1 MDAGERGTGAD
12 WAGGGR
18 GEGVALA
25 PGSGRRR
32 PFGSERVGQILGEWQ
47 GRELRV
53 ARGFVECRGLSKEQL
68 EDIYQET
75 TLALYS
81 RPYDSEEH
89 LRNALRD
96 GIKKRALRLHR
107 DEHRH
112 GQIRARSAPGLR
124 LMAETREEQTAPEP
138 AVLAKEDR
146 LIALEFK
153 TELDEDEQRVFA
165 WLVEGLQYRAVAS
178 VLNIP
183 VNEARNTARSCE
195 RKRERFQLLYDT
207 GRLCGYRAQTIL
219 ALQNGEATSE
229 VLAERAFAH
238 LESCAH
244 CRLEHRTNAKR
255 LRRSFRDQAAALLP
269 PVFIGHL
276 GWLARLDLRARL
288 LLHRLGIDTA
298 PVGQGGVR
306 ERAVALLRGWRR
318 RREGRRRSRHRWR
331 ARRWSSRHARPRAG
345 PLTAPP
351 PRRAERHRRA
361 PRSPGHRA
369 ASERG
374 ARGVAEHGRPPQRAY
389 LQAPAPFQLPASACE
404 HPADERHER
413 SRAARTGRVCLP
425 RRPHEHQPSQR
436 VGAGGEHLS
445 TARAAGV
452 SSAHEPDQ
460 KICWPVR
467 GRWGH
472 RPAKP
477 HQNGPEQGMDAT
489 MNQHNYG
496 QISRPLLLTLT
507 LALAVAGGGM
517 AASGAYAGSWMEVS
531 CVNPSQ
537 SAAPSE
543 GWSSFAAGGGYGSN
557 NSTGCGP
564 GSPMFAILSTDAAVG
579 VGSAETLQYT
589 PPGGSAL
596 IGGSIDVSIV
606 SPTAEAS
613 TPRAPPSPT
622 PRTTPTTAQTSSS
635 NARPACLPV
644 RMAPTTSRACSG
656 FPAAV
661 AATSTS
667 APAAEARQATPATRE
682 AAKVPGRWCGCGGR
696 TSCCPTKRRR
706 APAASAERC

>member
-12 WAGGGR
+12 WAGGA
-18 GEGVALA
+18 GEGVTLA
-25 PGSGRRR
+25 PGSGRQR

-81 RPYDSEEH
+81 RAYDSEEH

-124 LMAETREEQTAPEP
+124 LMAEAREEQSAPEP

-146 LIALEFK
+146 LLALEFK
-153 TELDEDEQRVFA
+153 TELNEDEQRVFA

-183 VNEARNTARSCE
+183 VNEARSTARSCE

-276 GWLARLDLRARL
+276 GWLSRLGLRARL

-306 ERAVALLRGWRR
+306 ERAVALL
-318 RREGRRRSRHRWR
+318 
-331 ARRWSSRHARPRAG
+331 
-345 PLTAPP
+345 
-351 PRRAERHRRA
+351 
-361 PRSPGHRA
+361 
-369 ASERG
+369 
-374 ARGVAEHGRPPQRAY
+374 
-389 LQAPAPFQLPASACE
+389 
-404 HPADERHER
+404 
-413 SRAARTGRVCLP
+413 
-425 RRPHEHQPSQR
+425 
-436 VGAGGEHLS
+436 
-445 TARAAGV
+445 
-452 SSAHEPDQ
+452 
-460 KICWPVR
+460 
-467 GRWGH
+467 
-472 RPAKP
+472 
-477 HQNGPEQGMDAT
+477 
-489 MNQHNYG
+489 
-496 QISRPLLLTLT
+496 
-507 LALAVAGGGM
+507 AGGGV
-517 AASGAYAGSWMEVS
+517 GAKV
-531 CVNPSQ
+531 
-537 SAAPSE
+537 
-543 GWSSFAAGGGYGSN
+543 
-557 NSTGCGP
+557 
-564 GSPMFAILSTDAAVG
+564 AVG
-579 VGSAETLQYT
+579 VVTVGVLAGGAVATHVLEQSPSPHRHHVARSA
-589 PPGGSAL
+589 A
-596 IGGSIDVSIV
+596 
-606 SPTAEAS
+606 AA
-613 TPRAPPSPT
+613 PRA
-622 PRTTPTTAQTSSS
+622 
-635 NARPACLPV
+635 
-644 RMAPTTSRACSG
+644 
-656 FPAAV
+656 
-661 AATSTS
+661 
-667 APAAEARQATPATRE
+667 APAT
-682 AAKVPGRWCGCGGR
+682 GRLL
-696 TSCCPTKRRR
+696 SA
-706 APAASAERC
+706 APAASQSTSVHRSVQTSRRPHHSSSRRVLASTRRTNSTSAAGQREPGGFAYLGVPTNTSPPSTSAQAASTSAHQSGGGQFSP

>member
-12 WAGGGR
+12 WAGGA
-18 GEGVALA
+18 GEGVTLA

-219 ALQNGEATSE
+219 ALQNGETTSE

-238 LESCAH
+238 LESCGH

-306 ERAVALLRGWRR
+306 ERAVALL
-318 RREGRRRSRHRWR
+318 
-331 ARRWSSRHARPRAG
+331 
-345 PLTAPP
+345 
-351 PRRAERHRRA
+351 
-361 PRSPGHRA
+361 
-369 ASERG
+369 
-374 ARGVAEHGRPPQRAY
+374 
-389 LQAPAPFQLPASACE
+389 
-404 HPADERHER
+404 
-413 SRAARTGRVCLP
+413 
-425 RRPHEHQPSQR
+425 
-436 VGAGGEHLS
+436 
-445 TARAAGV
+445 
-452 SSAHEPDQ
+452 
-460 KICWPVR
+460 
-467 GRWGH
+467 
-472 RPAKP
+472 
-477 HQNGPEQGMDAT
+477 
-489 MNQHNYG
+489 
-496 QISRPLLLTLT
+496 
-507 LALAVAGGGM
+507 AGGGV
-517 AASGAYAGSWMEVS
+517 GAKV
-531 CVNPSQ
+531 
-537 SAAPSE
+537 
-543 GWSSFAAGGGYGSN
+543 
-557 NSTGCGP
+557 
-564 GSPMFAILSTDAAVG
+564 AVG
-579 VGSAETLQYT
+579 VVTVGVLAGGAVATHVLEQSPSPHRHHVARSA
-589 PPGGSAL
+589 A
-596 IGGSIDVSIV
+596 
-606 SPTAEAS
+606 AA
-613 TPRAPPSPT
+613 PRA
-622 PRTTPTTAQTSSS
+622 
-635 NARPACLPV
+635 
-644 RMAPTTSRACSG
+644 
-656 FPAAV
+656 
-661 AATSTS
+661 
-667 APAAEARQATPATRE
+667 APAT
-682 AAKVPGRWCGCGGR
+682 GRLL
-696 TSCCPTKRRR
+696 SA
-706 APAASAERC
+706 APAASLSTSVHRSVHTSRRPHHSSSRRVASARRTSSTSAAGQREPGGFAYLGVPTNTSPPSTSAQAASTSAHQSGGGGQFSP

>member
-12 WAGGGR
+12 WAGGA
-18 GEGVALA
+18 GEGVTLA

-306 ERAVALLRGWRR
+306 ERAVALL
-318 RREGRRRSRHRWR
+318 
-331 ARRWSSRHARPRAG
+331 
-345 PLTAPP
+345 
-351 PRRAERHRRA
+351 
-361 PRSPGHRA
+361 
-369 ASERG
+369 
-374 ARGVAEHGRPPQRAY
+374 
-389 LQAPAPFQLPASACE
+389 
-404 HPADERHER
+404 
-413 SRAARTGRVCLP
+413 
-425 RRPHEHQPSQR
+425 
-436 VGAGGEHLS
+436 
-445 TARAAGV
+445 
-452 SSAHEPDQ
+452 
-460 KICWPVR
+460 
-467 GRWGH
+467 
-472 RPAKP
+472 
-477 HQNGPEQGMDAT
+477 
-489 MNQHNYG
+489 
-496 QISRPLLLTLT
+496 
-507 LALAVAGGGM
+507 AGGGV
-517 AASGAYAGSWMEVS
+517 GAKV
-531 CVNPSQ
+531 
-537 SAAPSE
+537 
-543 GWSSFAAGGGYGSN
+543 
-557 NSTGCGP
+557 
-564 GSPMFAILSTDAAVG
+564 AVG
-579 VGSAETLQYT
+579 VVTVGVLAGGAVATHVLEQSPSPHRHHVARSA
-589 PPGGSAL
+589 A
-596 IGGSIDVSIV
+596 
-606 SPTAEAS
+606 AA
-613 TPRAPPSPT
+613 PRA
-622 PRTTPTTAQTSSS
+622 
-635 NARPACLPV
+635 
-644 RMAPTTSRACSG
+644 
-656 FPAAV
+656 
-661 AATSTS
+661 
-667 APAAEARQATPATRE
+667 APAT
-682 AAKVPGRWCGCGGR
+682 GRLL
-696 TSCCPTKRRR
+696 SA
-706 APAASAERC
+706 APAASLSTNVHHRVQTSRRPHHSSSRRVLASTRRTNSTSAAGQREPGGFAYLGVPTNTSPPSASAQAASTSAHQSGGGQFSP

>member
-1 MDAGERGTGAD
+1 MDTGERGTGAD
-12 WAGGGR
+12 WSGGAR
-18 GEGVALA
+18 GVTLA

-47 GRELRV
+47 GRELRI

-75 TLALYS
+75 TEALYR

-124 LMAETREEQTAPEP
+124 LMAETREEQSAPEP

-183 VNEARNTARSCE
+183 INEARNTARSCE

-244 CRLEHRTNAKR
+244 CRLEHKTNAKR

-288 LLHRLGIDTA
+288 LLHRLGIDAA

-306 ERAVALLRGWRR
+306 ERAVAVLAGGGVGAKVAVGVVSVGVLAGGAVATHVLEQSPSPHRR
-318 RREGRRRSRHRWR
+318 HITPS
-331 ARRWSSRHARPRAG
+331 AAAAPRA
-345 PLTAPP
+345 APA
-351 PRRAERHRRA
+351 AERLVSAA
-361 PRSPGHRA
+361 PA
-369 ASERG
+369 ASLSTS
-374 ARGVAEHGRPPQRAY
+374 VH
-389 LQAPAPFQLPASACE
+389 
-404 HPADERHER
+404 R
-413 SRAARTGRVCLP
+413 SVHTP
-425 RRPHEHQPSQR
+425 RRPHHSSSRR
-436 VGAGGEHLS
+436 VL
-445 TARAAGV
+445 
-452 SSAHEPDQ
+452 
-460 KICWPVR
+460 
-467 GRWGH
+467 
-472 RPAKP
+472 
-477 HQNGPEQGMDAT
+477 
-489 MNQHNYG
+489 
-496 QISRPLLLTLT
+496 
-507 LALAVAGGGM
+507 
-517 AASGAYAGSWMEVS
+517 
-531 CVNPSQ
+531 
-537 SAAPSE
+537 
-543 GWSSFAAGGGYGSN
+543 
-557 NSTGCGP
+557 
-564 GSPMFAILSTDAAVG
+564 
-579 VGSAETLQYT
+579 
-589 PPGGSAL
+589 
-596 IGGSIDVSIV
+596 
-606 SPTAEAS
+606 AS
-613 TPRAPPSPT
+613 TR
-622 PRTTPTTAQTSSS
+622 RT
-635 NARPACLPV
+635 N
-644 RMAPTTSRACSG
+644 
-656 FPAAV
+656 
-661 AATSTS
+661 STS
-667 APAAEARQATPATRE
+667 ATGRREPGGFAYLGVPTNTSPPSTSAQAASTSARQS
-682 AAKVPGRWCGCGGR
+682 GGGPF
-696 TSCCPTKRRR
+696 SP
-706 APAASAERC
+706 

>member
-1 MDAGERGTGAD
+1 MDAGERGTGAN
-12 WAGGGR
+12 WAGGAR

-25 PGSGRRR
+25 PGSGRQR

-238 LESCAH
+238 LESCGH

-269 PVFIGHL
+269 PVFVGHL

-288 LLHRLGIDTA
+288 LLHRLGIDTV
-298 PVGQGGVR
+298 PVGQGGAR
-306 ERAVALLRGWRR
+306 ERAVALLAGGGVGAKVAVGVVTVGVLAGGAVATHVLEQSPSPQRHHVA
-318 RREGRRRSRHRWR
+318 RS
-331 ARRWSSRHARPRAG
+331 AAAAPRA
-345 PLTAPP
+345 APATG
-351 PRRAERHRRA
+351 RLLSAA
-361 PRSPGHRA
+361 PA
-369 ASERG
+369 ASLSTS
-374 ARGVAEHGRPPQRAY
+374 VH
-389 LQAPAPFQLPASACE
+389 
-404 HPADERHER
+404 R
-413 SRAARTGRVCLP
+413 SVHTP
-425 RRPHEHQPSQR
+425 RRPHHSSSRR
-436 VGAGGEHLS
+436 VL
-445 TARAAGV
+445 
-452 SSAHEPDQ
+452 
-460 KICWPVR
+460 
-467 GRWGH
+467 
-472 RPAKP
+472 
-477 HQNGPEQGMDAT
+477 
-489 MNQHNYG
+489 
-496 QISRPLLLTLT
+496 
-507 LALAVAGGGM
+507 
-517 AASGAYAGSWMEVS
+517 
-531 CVNPSQ
+531 
-537 SAAPSE
+537 
-543 GWSSFAAGGGYGSN
+543 
-557 NSTGCGP
+557 
-564 GSPMFAILSTDAAVG
+564 
-579 VGSAETLQYT
+579 
-589 PPGGSAL
+589 
-596 IGGSIDVSIV
+596 
-606 SPTAEAS
+606 AS
-613 TPRAPPSPT
+613 TR
-622 PRTTPTTAQTSSS
+622 RT
-635 NARPACLPV
+635 N
-644 RMAPTTSRACSG
+644 
-656 FPAAV
+656 
-661 AATSTS
+661 STS
-667 APAAEARQATPATRE
+667 ATRQRE
-682 AAKVPGRWCGCGGR
+682 PGGFAYLGVPTN
-696 TSCCPTKRRR
+696 TSPPSTS
-706 APAASAERC
+706 AQAASTSAHQSGGGQFSP

>member
-1 MDAGERGTGAD
+1 
-12 WAGGGR
+12 
-18 GEGVALA
+18 
-25 PGSGRRR
+25 
-32 PFGSERVGQILGEWQ
+32 
-47 GRELRV
+47 
-53 ARGFVECRGLSKEQL
+53 VECRGLSKEQL

-96 GIKKRALRLHR
+96 GMKKRALRLHR

-238 LESCAH
+238 LESCGH

-306 ERAVALLRGWRR
+306 ERAVALL
-318 RREGRRRSRHRWR
+318 
-331 ARRWSSRHARPRAG
+331 
-345 PLTAPP
+345 
-351 PRRAERHRRA
+351 
-361 PRSPGHRA
+361 
-369 ASERG
+369 
-374 ARGVAEHGRPPQRAY
+374 
-389 LQAPAPFQLPASACE
+389 
-404 HPADERHER
+404 
-413 SRAARTGRVCLP
+413 
-425 RRPHEHQPSQR
+425 
-436 VGAGGEHLS
+436 
-445 TARAAGV
+445 
-452 SSAHEPDQ
+452 
-460 KICWPVR
+460 
-467 GRWGH
+467 
-472 RPAKP
+472 
-477 HQNGPEQGMDAT
+477 
-489 MNQHNYG
+489 
-496 QISRPLLLTLT
+496 
-507 LALAVAGGGM
+507 AGGGVGAKVAVGVVTVGVLAGGAVATHVLEQSPSPHRHHLARS
-517 AASGAYAGSWMEVS
+517 AAAAPRAAPATGRLL
-531 CVNPSQ
+531 
-537 SAAPSE
+537 SAAPSA
-543 GWSSFAAGGGYGSN
+543 S
-557 NSTGCGP
+557 
-564 GSPMFAILSTDAAVG
+564 LSTSVHRS
-579 VGSAETLQYT
+579 VHTSRR
-589 PPGGSAL
+589 PHHS
-596 IGGSIDVSIV
+596 SSRRV
-606 SPTAEAS
+606 AS
-613 TPRAPPSPT
+613 TR
-622 PRTTPTTAQTSSS
+622 RTD
-635 NARPACLPV
+635 
-644 RMAPTTSRACSG
+644 
-656 FPAAV
+656 
-661 AATSTS
+661 STS
-667 APAAEARQATPATRE
+667 AAGQREPGGFAYLGVPTNSSPAS
-682 AAKVPGRWCGCGGR
+682 
-696 TSCCPTKRRR
+696 TS
-706 APAASAERC
+706 AQAASTSAHQGGGGGQFSP

>member
-1 MDAGERGTGAD
+1 
-12 WAGGGR
+12 
-18 GEGVALA
+18 
-25 PGSGRRR
+25 
-32 PFGSERVGQILGEWQ
+32 
-47 GRELRV
+47 
-53 ARGFVECRGLSKEQL
+53 VECRGLSKEQL

-238 LESCAH
+238 LESCGH

-306 ERAVALLRGWRR
+306 ERAVALL
-318 RREGRRRSRHRWR
+318 
-331 ARRWSSRHARPRAG
+331 
-345 PLTAPP
+345 
-351 PRRAERHRRA
+351 
-361 PRSPGHRA
+361 
-369 ASERG
+369 
-374 ARGVAEHGRPPQRAY
+374 
-389 LQAPAPFQLPASACE
+389 
-404 HPADERHER
+404 
-413 SRAARTGRVCLP
+413 
-425 RRPHEHQPSQR
+425 
-436 VGAGGEHLS
+436 
-445 TARAAGV
+445 
-452 SSAHEPDQ
+452 
-460 KICWPVR
+460 
-467 GRWGH
+467 
-472 RPAKP
+472 
-477 HQNGPEQGMDAT
+477 
-489 MNQHNYG
+489 
-496 QISRPLLLTLT
+496 
-507 LALAVAGGGM
+507 AGGGV
-517 AASGAYAGSWMEVS
+517 GAKV
-531 CVNPSQ
+531 
-537 SAAPSE
+537 
-543 GWSSFAAGGGYGSN
+543 
-557 NSTGCGP
+557 
-564 GSPMFAILSTDAAVG
+564 AVG
-579 VGSAETLQYT
+579 VVTVGVLAGGAVATHVLEQSPSPHRHHVARSA
-589 PPGGSAL
+589 A
-596 IGGSIDVSIV
+596 
-606 SPTAEAS
+606 AA
-613 TPRAPPSPT
+613 PRA
-622 PRTTPTTAQTSSS
+622 
-635 NARPACLPV
+635 
-644 RMAPTTSRACSG
+644 
-656 FPAAV
+656 
-661 AATSTS
+661 
-667 APAAEARQATPATRE
+667 APAT
-682 AAKVPGRWCGCGGR
+682 GRLL
-696 TSCCPTKRRR
+696 SA
-706 APAASAERC
+706 APAASLSTSVHRSVHTSRRPHHSSSRRVASARRTSSTSAAGQREPGGFAYLGVPTNTSPPSTSAQAASTSAHQSGGGGQFSP

>member
-1 MDAGERGTGAD
+1 MDD
-12 WAGGGR
+12 GR
-18 GEGVALA
+18 ARHGSRIGPVEQREGVTLA

-306 ERAVALLRGWRR
+306 ERAVALL
-318 RREGRRRSRHRWR
+318 
-331 ARRWSSRHARPRAG
+331 
-345 PLTAPP
+345 
-351 PRRAERHRRA
+351 
-361 PRSPGHRA
+361 
-369 ASERG
+369 
-374 ARGVAEHGRPPQRAY
+374 
-389 LQAPAPFQLPASACE
+389 
-404 HPADERHER
+404 
-413 SRAARTGRVCLP
+413 
-425 RRPHEHQPSQR
+425 
-436 VGAGGEHLS
+436 
-445 TARAAGV
+445 
-452 SSAHEPDQ
+452 
-460 KICWPVR
+460 
-467 GRWGH
+467 
-472 RPAKP
+472 
-477 HQNGPEQGMDAT
+477 
-489 MNQHNYG
+489 
-496 QISRPLLLTLT
+496 
-507 LALAVAGGGM
+507 AGGGV
-517 AASGAYAGSWMEVS
+517 GAKV
-531 CVNPSQ
+531 
-537 SAAPSE
+537 
-543 GWSSFAAGGGYGSN
+543 
-557 NSTGCGP
+557 
-564 GSPMFAILSTDAAVG
+564 AVG
-579 VGSAETLQYT
+579 VVTVGVLAGGAVATHVLEQSPSPHRHHVARSA
-589 PPGGSAL
+589 A
-596 IGGSIDVSIV
+596 
-606 SPTAEAS
+606 AA
-613 TPRAPPSPT
+613 PRA
-622 PRTTPTTAQTSSS
+622 
-635 NARPACLPV
+635 
-644 RMAPTTSRACSG
+644 
-656 FPAAV
+656 
-661 AATSTS
+661 
-667 APAAEARQATPATRE
+667 APAT
-682 AAKVPGRWCGCGGR
+682 GRLL
-696 TSCCPTKRRR
+696 SA
-706 APAASAERC
+706 APAASLSTSVHRSVHTSRRPHHSSSRRVLASTRRTNSTSAAGQREPGGFAYLGVPTNTSPPSTSAQAASTSAHQSGGGQFSP

>member
-12 WAGGGR
+12 WAGGAR

-25 PGSGRRR
+25 PGSGRQR

-238 LESCAH
+238 LESCGH

-276 GWLARLDLRARL
+276 GWLSRLGLRARL
-288 LLHRLGIDTA
+288 LLHRLGIDTV

-306 ERAVALLRGWRR
+306 ERAVALL
-318 RREGRRRSRHRWR
+318 
-331 ARRWSSRHARPRAG
+331 AG
-345 PLTAPP
+345 G
-351 PRRAERHRRA
+351 
-361 PRSPGHRA
+361 S
-369 ASERG
+369 
-374 ARGVAEHGRPPQRAY
+374 
-389 LQAPAPFQLPASACE
+389 
-404 HPADERHER
+404 
-413 SRAARTGRVCLP
+413 
-425 RRPHEHQPSQR
+425 
-436 VGAGGEHLS
+436 VGAK
-445 TARAAGV
+445 V
-452 SSAHEPDQ
+452 
-460 KICWPVR
+460 
-467 GRWGH
+467 
-472 RPAKP
+472 
-477 HQNGPEQGMDAT
+477 
-489 MNQHNYG
+489 
-496 QISRPLLLTLT
+496 
-507 LALAVAGGGM
+507 
-517 AASGAYAGSWMEVS
+517 
-531 CVNPSQ
+531 
-537 SAAPSE
+537 
-543 GWSSFAAGGGYGSN
+543 
-557 NSTGCGP
+557 
-564 GSPMFAILSTDAAVG
+564 AVG
-579 VGSAETLQYT
+579 VVTVGVLAGGAVATHVLEQSPSPHRRHVARSA
-589 PPGGSAL
+589 A
-596 IGGSIDVSIV
+596 
-606 SPTAEAS
+606 AA
-613 TPRAPPSPT
+613 PRA
-622 PRTTPTTAQTSSS
+622 
-635 NARPACLPV
+635 
-644 RMAPTTSRACSG
+644 
-656 FPAAV
+656 
-661 AATSTS
+661 
-667 APAAEARQATPATRE
+667 APAT
-682 AAKVPGRWCGCGGR
+682 GRLL
-696 TSCCPTKRRR
+696 SA
-706 APAASAERC
+706 APAASLSTSVHRRVQTSRRPHHPSSRRVLASTRRTNSTSATGQREPGGFAYLGVPTSTSPPSTSAQAASTSAHQSGGGQFSP

>member
-1 MDAGERGTGAD
+1 METGQRGIGAGSPGGA
-12 WAGGGR
+12 R
-18 GEGVALA
+18 EGVTLA

-238 LESCAH
+238 LESCGH

-306 ERAVALLRGWRR
+306 ERAVALLAGGGVGAKVAVGVVTVGVLAGGAVATHVLEQSPSPHRHHVA
-318 RREGRRRSRHRWR
+318 RSP
-331 ARRWSSRHARPRAG
+331 AAAPRATPAAG
-345 PLTAPP
+345 RLLSAAP
-351 PRRAERHRRA
+351 
-361 PRSPGHRA
+361 A
-369 ASERG
+369 ASLSTS
-374 ARGVAEHGRPPQRAY
+374 VH
-389 LQAPAPFQLPASACE
+389 
-404 HPADERHER
+404 R
-413 SRAARTGRVCLP
+413 SVHTP
-425 RRPHEHQPSQR
+425 RRPHHSGSRR
-436 VGAGGEHLS
+436 VL
-445 TARAAGV
+445 
-452 SSAHEPDQ
+452 
-460 KICWPVR
+460 
-467 GRWGH
+467 
-472 RPAKP
+472 
-477 HQNGPEQGMDAT
+477 
-489 MNQHNYG
+489 
-496 QISRPLLLTLT
+496 
-507 LALAVAGGGM
+507 
-517 AASGAYAGSWMEVS
+517 
-531 CVNPSQ
+531 
-537 SAAPSE
+537 
-543 GWSSFAAGGGYGSN
+543 
-557 NSTGCGP
+557 
-564 GSPMFAILSTDAAVG
+564 
-579 VGSAETLQYT
+579 
-589 PPGGSAL
+589 
-596 IGGSIDVSIV
+596 
-606 SPTAEAS
+606 AS
-613 TPRAPPSPT
+613 TR
-622 PRTTPTTAQTSSS
+622 RT
-635 NARPACLPV
+635 N
-644 RMAPTTSRACSG
+644 
-656 FPAAV
+656 
-661 AATSTS
+661 STS
-667 APAAEARQATPATRE
+667 ATGQHEPGGFAYLG
-682 AAKVPGRWCGCGGR
+682 VPTN
-696 TSCCPTKRRR
+696 TSPPSTS
-706 APAASAERC
+706 AQAASTSAHQSGGGQFSP